1 MSAELNP
8 KTSPGGQW
16 DPKHQDALPAG
27 TQTHLC
33 TTLALSKALCRT
45 SGDRD
50 QQARL
55 LPAQCSPAQSTAATK
70 TLLLCQTPREGWLP
84 CCSTGTPRQGTESPA
99 LGLQLP
105 FYHLAWWGGTRG
117 QRGWQS
123 STAPP
128 PSAQN
133 GSGTIDRHA
142 CQVFPIKVNNTRS
155 LPGKDR
161 SMEGI
166 LFV

>member
-8 KTSPGGQW
+8 KTSHGGQW
-16 DPKHQDALPAG
+16 DPTHQDALPTG
-27 TQTHLC
+27 TQAHLC
-33 TTLALSKALCRT
+33 TTLARSKALCHT

-50 QQARL
+50 QQARPL
-55 LPAQCSPAQSTAATK
+55 PAQSTATTE
-70 TLLLCQTPREGWLP
+70 TLLLCQTKDGCPAAAWGHQGKALSRQLWV
-84 CCSTGTPRQGTESPA
+84 CSCHFTMW
-99 LGLQLP
+99 
-105 FYHLAWWGGTRG
+105 HGGVAPG
-117 QRGWQS
+117 DRGWQS

-133 GSGTIDRHA
+133 GSGTLDRHA
-142 CQVFPIKVNNTRS
+142 CQVFPIKINNTRS

>member
-16 DPKHQDALPAG
+16 DPTHQDALPAG

-33 TTLALSKALCRT
+33 TTLARSKALCRT

-55 LPAQCSPAQSTAATK
+55 LPAQPSPAQPPRHFSSAKHPGKDGCPAAAWGHQGK
-70 TLLLCQTPREGWLP
+70 APSGHLWV
-84 CCSTGTPRQGTESPA
+84 CSCHFTIWR
-99 LGLQLP
+99 
-105 FYHLAWWGGTRG
+105 GGVAPG
-117 QRGWQS
+117 DRGWQS

-133 GSGTIDRHA
+133 GSGTLDRHA